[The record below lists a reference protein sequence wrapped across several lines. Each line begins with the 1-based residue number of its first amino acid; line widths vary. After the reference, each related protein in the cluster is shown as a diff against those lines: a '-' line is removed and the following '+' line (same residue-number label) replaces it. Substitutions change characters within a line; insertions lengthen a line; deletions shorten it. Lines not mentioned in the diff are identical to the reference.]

1 MQRIIERHGAEEA
14 VRCIGHVAGSR
25 MRETMAGYGAMAL
38 PSCPESFG
46 LVYLEAI
53 AAGIPVLSSRGYA
66 LDGLL
71 QRRISRRDSRSEIR
85 DSHRRG
91 HPRTGRGAP
100 KFAAAFA
107 NIGPEWQRF
116 TRSHIQ
122 AAYLDVLQVAR
133 DAR

>member
-1 MQRIIERHGAEEA
+1 
-14 VRCIGHVAGSR
+14 
-25 MRETMAGYGAMAL
+25 MRETMARYGAMAL

-66 LDGLL
+66 LDGYFTAGYPGVKVDPKSVPA
-71 QRRISRRDSRSEIR
+71 IAAGIR
-85 DSHRRG
+85 ELIET
-91 HPRTGRGAP
+91 RT

-116 TRSHIQ
+116 TRAHIQ
-122 AAYLDVLQVAR
+122 AAYLDVLKVAR
-133 DAR
+133 DEPA